1 MQTFTP
7 IVIDGL
13 DGSGKATT
21 LATISTILVS
31 AGFEVLKIEYPNYQL
46 PWGALIADILHD
58 RVKADLELK
67 EKMLL
72 YALNRVESVPLIQ
85 NCLDRI
91 DRKEIKRPLILLFDR
106 YPTSNVLTTAYYF
119 QLNPPQSDEDEI
131 VELLAYMDQIDHFLY
146 DTFNLRGVKVN
157 IPLLES
163 SSVIEALNGDHTRVA
178 LDNYEVENVQQQ
190 AARLYKIL
198 FNKFPERFYLFSQYK
213 EDNSRMTP
221 EEISIHILVKNLSS
235 DLFQKIESSSK
246 SVGKKTEKLG
256 KIYELSNDKDLID
269 QSLINTLLE
278 EYGTDKVAKLNPF
291 KL

>member
-1 MQTFTP
+1 MQSFTP

-21 LATISTILVS
+21 LATISTILVNS
-31 AGFEVLKIEYPNYQL
+31 GFDVLKIEYPNYQL
-46 PWGALIADILHD
+46 PWGVLIADILHD
-58 RVKADLELK
+58 RVKVDLELK

-85 NCLDRI
+85 NSLKTI
-91 DRKEIKRPLILLFDR
+91 QATGSKRPLVLLFDR

-119 QLNPPQSDEDEI
+119 QLNPPQSEEEEI
-131 VELLAYMDQIDHFLY
+131 IELLGYMDHIDHILY
-146 DTFNLRGVKVN
+146 DTFNLRSARVN

-163 SSVIEALNGDHTRVA
+163 SSVIEAMNGDHTRVA

-190 AARLYKIL
+190 ASRLYKIL

-221 EEISIHILVKNLSS
+221 EEIAMHILEKNLPLNLYEEIRSS
-235 DLFQKIESSSK
+235 RK
-246 SVGKKTEKLG
+246 SAEDKAENMGE
-256 KIYELSNDKDLID
+256 IYELDNNKDLID
-269 QSLINTLLE
+269 QTLINSLLNEFGTE
-278 EYGTDKVAKLNPF
+278 EVASLNPF
-291 KL
+291 KA

>member
-31 AGFEVLKIEYPNYQL
+31 AGFDVLKIEYPNYQL

-72 YALNRVESVPLIQ
+72 YALNRAESVPLIQ
-85 NCLDRI
+85 NSLNII
-91 DRKEIKRPLILLFDR
+91 DKKDPKRPLVLLFDR

-119 QLNPPQSDEDEI
+119 QLNPPQSEEDEI
-131 VELLAYMDQIDHFLY
+131 TELLGYMDQIDHILY
-146 DTFNLRGVKVN
+146 DTFDLRGVKVN

-163 SSVIEALNGDHTRVA
+163 SSVIEALNGDRTRVA

-198 FNKFPERFYLFSQYK
+198 FNKYPERFYLFSQYK

-221 EEISIHILVKNLSS
+221 SEISMHILEKNLSP

-246 SVGKKTEKLG
+246 SVGTKAEKIG
-256 KIYELSNDKDLID
+256 EVYELSNDNDLID

-278 EYGTDKVAKLNPF
+278 EFGTDKVAQLNPF

>member
-21 LATISTILVS
+21 LATISTILVN
-31 AGFEVLKIEYPNYQL
+31 AGFDVLKTEYPNYQL

-58 RVKADLELK
+58 RVKAELELK

-85 NCLDRI
+85 ASLKSIQTTDS
-91 DRKEIKRPLILLFDR
+91 KRPLVLLFDR

-198 FNKFPERFYLFSQYK
+198 FNKYPERFYLFSQYK

-221 EEISIHILVKNLSS
+221 DEISMHILEKNLSP

-246 SVGKKTEKLG
+246 SVGTKAEKIG
-256 KIYELSNDKDLID
+256 EVYELSNDNDLID

-278 EYGTDKVAKLNPF
+278 EFGTDKVAQLNPF